1 MNQKTNSKA
10 ILLDADVLIH
20 FSKGDSILRLKK
32 IYPKHE
38 KWLFDAVKNEVR
50 FGKTRAEIDFA
61 IMEGFLKIVYLTT
74 MDLLCE
80 ALRSGE
86 MTEEDCDKFIEKV
99 LAQDSR
105 LPCQFISQY
114 SERRFL

>member
-20 FSKGDSILRLKK
+20 FSTSSNLKDIQK
-32 IYPKHE
+32 YCETHQ
-38 KWLFDAVKNEVR
+38 
-50 FGKTRAEIDFA
+50 
-61 IMEGFLKIVYLTT
+61 IVYLTT